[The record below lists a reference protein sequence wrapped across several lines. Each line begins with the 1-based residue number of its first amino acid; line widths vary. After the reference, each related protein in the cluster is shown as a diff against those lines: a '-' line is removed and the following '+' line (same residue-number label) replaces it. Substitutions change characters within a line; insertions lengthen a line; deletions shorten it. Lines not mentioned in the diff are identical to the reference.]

1 MIIGNDDN
9 DFSADDD
16 DDDDFYVDE
25 DDDYRHWPYGKRSR
39 YVVKPHLVDSL
50 QVHYVNRSEQY
61 LECETESNKF
71 TRVFLK
77 CHNVIIRNQPGF
89 EVRVLKP
96 KEGILAHFRFGSS
109 SSLC

>member
-1 MIIGNDDN
+1 MIMIIGNDDN

-25 DDDYRHWPYGKRSR
+25 DDCRHWPYGKRSR

-50 QVHYVNRSEQY
+50 QVHYVNRSK
-61 LECETESNKF
+61 CEIESNKF

-77 CHNVIIRNQPGF
+77 CHNDELGTSLV
-89 EVRVLKP
+89 VR
-96 KEGILAHFRFGSS
+96 
-109 SSLC
+109 